1 MAGRGWPALGGGCG
15 CGLAGLAKRVAMVIL
30 ACCVAVLAMAVAW
43 LVLQMR
49 RLRGCLVVSIEQQI
63 EVVRHVDRM
72 QRAKR

>member
-1 MAGRGWPALGGGCG
+1 
-15 CGLAGLAKRVAMVIL
+15 MVIL

-72 QRAKR
+72 QRANR